1 MTHHLMVVLS
11 NVKEGQEEEFN
22 AWYDEHVQD
31 VLQHLDGFIR
41 AQRFRLAGEQA
52 EGGTSYRYLALY
64 EIEEDK
70 LEAAR
75 DAILWQRGER
85 VEAIAAGRKPV
96 ITTSTTMESPHHSW
110 FFTSCSDEF
119 TAEGVA
125 ERA

>member
-1 MTHHLMVVLS
+1 MERHMMVVLS

-22 AWYDEHVQD
+22 SWYDEHVQD
-31 VLQHLDGFIR
+31 VLQHLDGFVR

-52 EGGTSYRYLALY
+52 EDGTAYRYLALY
-64 EIEEDK
+64 EIDEDK
-70 LEAAR
+70 LQEAR
-75 DAILWQRGER
+75 DAILWQRAER
-85 VEAIAAGRKPV
+85 AEAVAEGRKPL

-125 ERA
+125 GRG